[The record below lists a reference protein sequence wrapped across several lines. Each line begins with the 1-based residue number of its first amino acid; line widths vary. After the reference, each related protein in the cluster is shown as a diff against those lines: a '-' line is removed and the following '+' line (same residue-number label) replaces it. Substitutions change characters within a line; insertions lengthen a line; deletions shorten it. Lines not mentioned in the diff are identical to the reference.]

1 MVWWHLCTGT
11 VLNGCLFSVKTM
23 VPWDTRA
30 EDTRRLLGAPPGAH
44 LTLLQG
50 CNDTQD
56 GGLFLHPP
64 FSSAWAIPGFWS
76 HK

>member
-1 MVWWHLCTGT
+1 MVASLYRYSFKWLP
-11 VLNGCLFSVKTM
+11 LFCKTM